1 MGIFSTAGHFGRK
14 NIWVLFHEEP
24 DLLFFVT
31 KGLQELFA
39 QLQVSSS
46 LTYLD
51 VCHLMIVPLRKP
63 IEKQKKDD
71 QRSHFIKLL
80 SFSSP
85 LPSLILSVP
94 DNSKD
99 LYILTAAAQHI
110 LTYNVLLRVLV

>member
-1 MGIFSTAGHFGRK
+1 M
-14 NIWVLFHEEP
+14 LFHEEP

-51 VCHLMIVPLRKP
+51 VCHLMIVPLRKK
-63 IEKQKKDD
+63 IGKKKKKED
-71 QRSHFIKLL
+71 QRSHFIKLV